1 MIWFNQKLIG
11 KVENLIPLINASL
24 KVETAHYIENI
35 TIAHM
40 LIKNHS
46 DAMYS
51 LRNQS
56 AYVFHNKTD
65 LIMINPLSTMI
76 LDVRTIEK
84 NKFELHFEVLNAL
97 SAPSSH
103 PIVCIQV
110 SPKT

>member
-1 MIWFNQKLIG
+1 M
-11 KVENLIPLINASL
+11 
-24 KVETAHYIENI
+24 
-35 TIAHM
+35 
-40 LIKNHS
+40 KNHS
-46 DAMYS
+46 DAMYT

-56 AYVFHNKTD
+56 ACIFHNKTD

-84 NKFELHFEVLNAL
+84 NKFVLQFEILNAL

-103 PIVCIQV
+103 PIVRIQV